1 LNLLPVSYTAL
12 TLLVLGIAFII
23 AEAWVP
29 SFGALGIGGFL
40 SFLLG
45 SLFLFDATPEWQISR
60 TLILA
65 LASSCV
71 LFLAT
76 AWFVTTSWKRSPMT
90 GKEALAG
97 KMAIAMEDFTTDGH
111 VRLGGEIWR
120 AQSNVPIQKGE
131 KLKVITA
138 KDLILNVEPTREE
151 KA

>member
-1 LNLLPVSYTAL
+1 
-12 TLLVLGIAFII
+12 
-23 AEAWVP
+23 
-29 SFGALGIGGFL
+29 
-40 SFLLG
+40 
-45 SLFLFDATPEWQISR
+45 
-60 TLILA
+60 
-65 LASSCV
+65 
-71 LFLAT
+71 
-76 AWFVTTSWKRSPMT
+76 MT